1 MDSYPYATTSPVYVS
16 IGGKRA
22 FSQED
27 ADYFKAWIDRTLEI
41 TEAYPDWN
49 SAEEK
54 RQVITKL
61 RDARAVY
68 EGLH

>member
-1 MDSYPYATTSPVYVS
+1 VYVM

-22 FSQED
+22 YSTED
-27 ADYFKAWIDRTLEI
+27 AEYFEAWIDRTIEA

-54 RQVITKL
+54 KVVMRKL
-61 RDARAVY
+61 REARKIY
-68 EGLH
+68 EDMK